1 MLEVSLT
8 FKQLMHAYKFDIF
21 PRYVGDPYQ
30 KYVTNYEDFYSF
42 LYSHN
47 GIAPLYTTHN
57 PIDGN
62 IRYIQQFFDLDTD
75 FGATLEEARQDTI
88 KLYRYFEN
96 YDKVMSFSSE
106 GFHFDLRFQG
116 EYDNVYRLSHS
127 IKAFQEALVSRLSLK
142 SINIICAEP
151 RHLQRVPGTLRAS
164 GSAELRRRH
173 CIPLDIS
180 TLEQPLEKIIEYS
193 IKNIWNVE
201 DNTGKE
207 LYSLESIL
215 LDDFPMKVEVP
226 EDSIKIDVSAL
237 SDIQFSQYMKMILE
251 DPLYTKIFS
260 IHPSHMTRVMSAIKL
275 KSFGLSL
282 DDSIMIFDRIA
293 ELAQWDDRE
302 NIRIRNYQIKYI
314 YSRPLSLLQRK

>member
-1 MLEVSLT
+1 
-8 FKQLMHAYKFDIF
+8 MHEYKFDIF

-62 IRYIQQFFDLDTD
+62 IKYVQQFFDLDTD

-88 KLYRYFEN
+88 KLYKYFEN
-96 YDKVMSFSSE
+96 YDKVMSFSSQ
-106 GFHFDLRFQG
+106 GFHFDLRFDG
-116 EYDNVYRLSHS
+116 KYDTVYQLSHS
-127 IKAFQEALVSRLSLK
+127 IKAFQESLINRLSLK

-164 GSAELRRRH
+164 GSPELRKRH

-180 TLEQPLEKIIEYS
+180 TLEKPLEHIIEYS
-193 IKNIWNVE
+193 IRNKWTVE
-201 DNTGKE
+201 DNKDKE
-207 LYSLESIL
+207 LYPLESIL
-215 LDDFPMKVEVP
+215 LNDFATQVEVP
-226 EDSIKIDVSAL
+226 EESINIDFTTL
-237 SDIQFSQYMKMILE
+237 SDVQFNQYVKMILE
-251 DPLYTKIFS
+251 DPLYTRIFS
-260 IHPSHMTRVMSAIKL
+260 THPSHMSRVMSAIKF

-282 DDSIMIFDRIA
+282 DAAIVVFDRIA
-293 ELAQWDDRE
+293 DTAKWDDRE
-302 NIRIRNYQIKYI
+302 NTRLRNYQIKYI
-314 YSRPLSLLQRK
+314 YNKPLSLLQRR